1 MYGKPLAYIVKIDS
15 ISPIEGADK
24 IELAHVMDYTAE
36 AILKH
41 YNIDKNGESSSP
53 FMWTTLTKTNLGGD
67 YVMLEELLKKIE
79 NPDPA
84 LLHPADY
91 TLPKE

>member
-1 MYGKPLAYIVKIDS
+1 MSIDCTCPECRAFRGEISKEAYAWFIKGCI
-15 ISPIEGADK
+15 
-24 IELAHVMDYTAE
+24 YTTE

-41 YNIDKNGESSSP
+41 YNADKNGKSLSP
-53 FMWTTLTKTNLGGD
+53 FKWTTLAKTNLGGD
-67 YVMLEELLKKIE
+67 YVMLEDLLKKIE

>member
-1 MYGKPLAYIVKIDS
+1 MSSDCTCPGCRAFRGEISKEAYAWFIKGCI
-15 ISPIEGADK
+15 
-24 IELAHVMDYTAE
+24 YTAE
-36 AILKH
+36 SILKH
-41 YNIDKNGESSSP
+41 YNADENGKSSSP
-53 FMWTTLTKTNLGGD
+53 FKWTTLAKTNLGGD

>member
-1 MYGKPLAYIVKIDS
+1 MSSDCTCPGCRAFRGEISKEAYAWFIKGCI
-15 ISPIEGADK
+15 
-24 IELAHVMDYTAE
+24 YTAE

-41 YNIDKNGESSSP
+41 YNTDKNGKSLSP
-53 FMWTTLTKTNLGGD
+53 FKWTTLTKTNLGGD

>member
-1 MYGKPLAYIVKIDS
+1 MSRDCTCPGCRAFRGEISKEAYAWFIKGCI
-15 ISPIEGADK
+15 
-24 IELAHVMDYTAE
+24 YTAE
-36 AILKH
+36 SMLKH
-41 YNIDKNGESSSP
+41 YDADKNGKSSSP
-53 FMWTTLTKTNLGGD
+53 FKWTTLAKTNLGGD

>member
-1 MYGKPLAYIVKIDS
+1 MSRDCTCPGCRAFRGEISKEAYAWFIKGS
-15 ISPIEGADK
+15 I
-24 IELAHVMDYTAE
+24 YTAE

-41 YNIDKNGESSSP
+41 YNADKNGKSSSP
-53 FMWTTLTKTNLGGD
+53 FKWTTLAKTNLGGD
-67 YVMLEELLKKIE
+67 YVMLEDLLKKIE

>member
-1 MYGKPLAYIVKIDS
+1 MSSDCTCPGCRALRGEISEEAYAWFVKGCI
-15 ISPIEGADK
+15 
-24 IELAHVMDYTAE
+24 YTAE
-36 AILKH
+36 AILKN
-41 YNIDKNGESSSP
+41 YYADKNGKSLTP
-53 FMWTTLTKTNLGGD
+53 FTWTTLAEANLDDD
-67 YVMLEELLKKIE
+67 YVMLEELVKKME

>member
-1 MYGKPLAYIVKIDS
+1 MPARIV
-15 ISPIEGADK
+15 G
-24 IELAHVMDYTAE
+24 
-36 AILKH
+36 LKFLDVAV
-41 YNIDKNGESSSP
+41 NLRGE
-53 FMWTTLTKTNLGGD
+53 

>member
-1 MYGKPLAYIVKIDS
+1 MSIDCTCPGCRAFRGEISKEAYAWFIKGCI
-15 ISPIEGADK
+15 
-24 IELAHVMDYTAE
+24 YTTE

-41 YNIDKNGESSSP
+41 YNADKNGKSLSP
-53 FMWTTLTKTNLGGD
+53 FKWTTLAKTNLGGD
-67 YVMLEELLKKIE
+67 YVMLEDLLKKIE

>member
-1 MYGKPLAYIVKIDS
+1 MSRDCTCPGCRAFRGEISKEAYAWFIKGCI
-15 ISPIEGADK
+15 
-24 IELAHVMDYTAE
+24 YTTE

-41 YNIDKNGESSSP
+41 YNADKNGKSSLP
-53 FMWTTLTKTNLGGD
+53 FTWTTLAKTNLGGD